1 MSWEAVESGMTR
13 DGWGHVQP
21 CACPKCQP
29 KYVYKPK
36 SPCFLPP
43 QDKNRSVTRAATII
57 QKYTRRMIVL
67 NKLERFPPDPYLTF
81 QTTCH
86 WCGIQDEEDV
96 SFVKSYQLFGC
107 RECVSECEEAEE
119 AEDDY

>member
-1 MSWEAVESGMTR
+1 M
-13 DGWGHVQP
+13 DGDMFSRALVLS
-21 CACPKCQP
+21 
-29 KYVYKPK
+29 V
-36 SPCFLPP
+36 SPSMFTNPRVRASHPP
-43 QDKNRSVTRAATII
+43 QDKKRSVTRAATII

-67 NKLERFPPDPYLTF
+67 NKLERFPLDPYLTF

-107 RECVSECEEAEE
+107 RECVSECEEAED